1 MIQAIRRRELIE
13 KHPSYAGRKGQFK
26 MIQAEGKDGSQK
38 DPRKISKTSK
48 VKGRMRVKEKKSRG
62 QKSST

>member
-1 MIQAIRRRELIE
+1 M
-13 KHPSYAGRKGQFK
+13 F
-26 MIQAEGKDGSQK
+26 QAEGKDGCQN
-38 DPRKISKTSK
+38 DPMYISKTSK